1 MEELNTFKELGISV
15 LEMPT
20 PPSGKLRDKI
30 RAQNLNVWASL
41 GIQYPTAHTF
51 AKSDSAFTAKVMDR
65 ATEFLAAP
73 PVRVLILFE
82 HGALGN
88 SQFEKAAASFFNGLP
103 NRSNAIQQAVTVSS
117 IPPEPG
123 GIADFFIYDIRL
135 RPDNI
140 KSPGIPI
147 HDSIGGYKY
156 SPSDDIRYLLTPFRT
171 VVEQLPQ
178 QSAKPLIVE
187 SDWLFS
193 MLSRHPQ
200 FKRSLHSLTTDT
212 SLAFPVPE
220 ESLPVQHS
228 SPLPAIILLLV
239 WGILAYHYHM
249 SPLYRKS
256 LFRYLTAHTF
266 FINDVHHQQLRSSF
280 PGVIIMLQ
288 HALLLAA
295 VLFCVSFSAWSPI
308 GLQSFQFHYPELFLF
323 PNAHYNIFILTLV
336 AALLL
341 SAVSI
346 LWLSFFHKKIRSVTQ
361 IMTLYAWPLQLNFI
375 IGTLAIVVHLSGGS
389 AHLVAALSGVML
401 VIFGGSFIISSVDAS
416 RFLSKERLRYIA
428 LTAGIYIAA
437 LLALIIWILWF
448 QDFFWQAIDLSLHL

>member
-1 MEELNTFKELGISV
+1 KQQNFLSTRRSTPNKLRSPVTLVNSPSRLLFLCALLMICSSSLIKAQRTLGVSWEIPESDSRAMEELNTFKELGISV
-15 LEMPT
+15 LEMPA

-88 SQFEKAAASFFNGLP
+88 SQFEKAAASFFNELP
-103 NRSNAIQQAVTVSS
+103 NQSSAIQQAVTVSS

-123 GIADFFIYDIRL
+123 GIVDFFIYDIRL

-156 SPSDDIRYLLTPFRT
+156 SPSDDIRYLLTPFRS
-171 VVEQLPQ
+171 VVKQLPQ
-178 QSAKPLIVE
+178 QSEKPLIVE

-193 MLSRHPQ
+193 MLSRHPR
-200 FKRSLHSLTTDT
+200 FKTSLHSLTSDT

-228 SPLPAIILLLV
+228 SPLPAIILLFV
-239 WGILAYHYHM
+239 WGIL
-249 SPLYRKS
+249 
-256 LFRYLTAHTF
+256 
-266 FINDVHHQQLRSSF
+266 
-280 PGVIIMLQ
+280 
-288 HALLLAA
+288 
-295 VLFCVSFSAWSPI
+295 
-308 GLQSFQFHYPELFLF
+308 
-323 PNAHYNIFILTLV
+323 
-336 AALLL
+336 
-341 SAVSI
+341 
-346 LWLSFFHKKIRSVTQ
+346 
-361 IMTLYAWPLQLNFI
+361 
-375 IGTLAIVVHLSGGS
+375 
-389 AHLVAALSGVML
+389 
-401 VIFGGSFIISSVDAS
+401 
-416 RFLSKERLRYIA
+416 
-428 LTAGIYIAA
+428 
-437 LLALIIWILWF
+437 
-448 QDFFWQAIDLSLHL
+448 